1 MNTSNIIAG
10 FKINS
15 IEMRDGETGQVVWSY
30 KGAWDLHRT
39 VEAHIPKAI
48 LQCKSVARKI
58 NFSSLEAINS
68 FRLVQKI
75 SLQNQHL
82 EEWRFNFGFV
92 IPNSTNDWEQI
103 IYADEAHMLPAEV
116 LSGNVL
122 ISTQFFD
129 GDALIHESNVRLF
142 YD

>member
-1 MNTSNIIAG
+1 
-10 FKINS
+10 
-15 IEMRDGETGQVVWSY
+15 
-30 KGAWDLHRT
+30 
-39 VEAHIPKAI
+39 
-48 LQCKSVARKI
+48 
-58 NFSSLEAINS
+58 
-68 FRLVQKI
+68 VQKI
-75 SLQNQHL
+75 SLHTQPL

-103 IYADEAHMLPAEV
+103 IYADEANMLPAEI
-116 LSGNVL
+116 LSGNVI